1 MQKDPTKRIG
11 AANTKDIMS
20 HAWFKSVNWADVHAL
35 KTEPPLKPEIKD
47 KFDIENFNK
56 DVIKEKPS
64 LSDLKEIDQNIV
76 NNYSNR
82 FDEF

>member
-1 MQKDPTKRIG
+1 MQKDPAKRLG
-11 AANTKDIMS
+11 ATNTRDIMN
-20 HAWFKSVNWADVHAL
+20 HAWFKTINWDDVNNH
-35 KTEPPLKPEIKD
+35 KIEPPMKPEIKD

-76 NNYSNR
+76 NNYSDK
-82 FDEF
+82 FEDF

>member
-1 MQKDPTKRIG
+1 M
-11 AANTKDIMS
+11 A
-20 HAWFKSVNWADVHAL
+20 HAWFKTINWEDVNSL
-35 KTEPPLKPEIKD
+35 KIEPPMKPEIKD

-76 NNYSNR
+76 NNYSDK
-82 FDEF
+82 FEDF

>member
-11 AANTKDIMS
+11 ATNTKEIMA
-20 HAWFKSVNWADVHAL
+20 HPWFKTINWNDVNDL
-35 KTEPPLKPEIKD
+35 KSDPPMKPEIKD

-76 NNYSNR
+76 NNYSDK

>member
-1 MQKDPTKRIG
+1 MAHP
-11 AANTKDIMS
+11 
-20 HAWFKSVNWADVHAL
+20 WFKTVNWDDVNNL
-35 KTEPPLKPEIKD
+35 TIEPPMKPEIKD

-76 NNYSNR
+76 NNYSDK
-82 FDEF
+82 FEDF